1 MTAPSDLPEAEP
13 ENAAATAERLALL
26 YRERA
31 PALQRRIRA
40 RLRSSEEASDI
51 VQDAFARLLAAGARQ
66 VLRQPE
72 AFLNRIVRNLLI
84 DRARRGA
91 SQALH
96 MPIDDANAPMV
107 RPTQEDA
114 IELEEMRMRYREAVD
129 ALPERMR
136 EVFVLHRVDGLSYR
150 AIAERLEIS
159 HRTVEWHVAEAII
172 RIGRDLER

>member
-1 MTAPSDLPEAEP
+1 MKASSSRPD
-13 ENAAATAERLALL
+13 AERDSPAANAEQLALL
-26 YRERA
+26 YREQA
-31 PALQRRIRA
+31 PALRRRVRA

-51 VQDAFARLLAAGARQ
+51 VQDAFARLFAAGARQ

-84 DRARRGA
+84 DRARRRA
-91 SQALH
+91 NQAVH
-96 MPIDDANAPMV
+96 VPIDGSDEPMV
-107 RPTQEDA
+107 RPNQEDG
-114 IELEEMRMRYREAVD
+114 IELEELRMRYREAVE

-136 EVFVLHRVDGLSYR
+136 EVFLLHRVQELSYK